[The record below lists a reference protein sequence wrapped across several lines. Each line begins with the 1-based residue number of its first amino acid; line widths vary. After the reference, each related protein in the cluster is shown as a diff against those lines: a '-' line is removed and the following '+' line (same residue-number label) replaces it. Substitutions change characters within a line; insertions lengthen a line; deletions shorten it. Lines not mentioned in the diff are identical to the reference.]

1 MSFLHDL
8 PIADLIAHYGYL
20 AIFVIITLESAGLPL
35 PGETVLLTSAAYAG
49 STGNINIAVV
59 VAIAATAAILGDN
72 AGYWVGRR
80 WGLPLLLRKG
90 HLIGLDHGR
99 LKLGQYLFR
108 RHGGKIVFFGRFTA
122 MLRAYAAVLAGVNK
136 LDARRFF
143 AFNALGGVAWASIM
157 GFGAYLCGRSI
168 ENVMGPVGLG
178 LLAFVLMGAVALWLF
193 MRRHEARLM
202 VAAEA
207 AIPGPL
213 AERLD
218 EARPQVEPTPGNGG
232 LDPNSPIQADFQN
245 QIGAPGAAGARGAA
259 ARRASGPPDPPRALA
274 PVVQD
279 PRAPRRRRRRYDG
292 DLVARRRHR
301 WPLRTA
307 HRAYRDPRHRP
318 DPRRPRRP
326 PARDRSPAPA
336 SAGRSCSRR
345 RRRLRGGGVR
355 DRRAAGQDGGPNRRS
370 MRCSMSR
377 GGGAASSSGGLT
389 GPGGDRTAGRNPTG
403 ALPSRRPPAESSDGC
418 VPETRRAP

>member
-49 STGNINIAVV
+49 STGNINIAIV
-59 VAIAATAAILGDN
+59 VAIAATAAVLGDN

-178 LLAFVLMGAVALWLF
+178 LLAFVLLGAVALWLF

-202 VAAEA
+202 VDAEA

-213 AERLD
+213 AEGLAAETPR
-218 EARPQVEPTPGNGG
+218 AEPALNRAA
-232 LDPNSPIQADFQN
+232 DPDRSSPVGADFQS
-245 QIGAPGAAGARGAA
+245 QVEALLSQRDTDRAPPSAPAVERPRLRALPFWFRIPVLLLAALAGMSLASWYYGVTGGFYGRLVGHVGIFGIVLILGLLAGILTLIGRRLGAPPA
-259 ARRASGPPDPPRALA
+259 ASG
-274 PVVQD
+274 
-279 PRAPRRRRRRYDG
+279 G
-292 DLVARRRHR
+292 
-301 WPLRTA
+301 
-307 HRAYRDPRHRP
+307 
-318 DPRRPRRP
+318 
-326 PARDRSPAPA
+326 
-336 SAGRSCSRR
+336 GRE
-345 RRRLRGGGVR
+345 GAMNW
-355 DRRAAGQDGGPNRRS
+355 AA
-370 MRCSMSR
+370 
-377 GGGAASSSGGLT
+377 
-389 GPGGDRTAGRNPTG
+389 
-403 ALPSRRPPAESSDGC
+403 
-418 VPETRRAP
+418 

>member
-8 PIADLIAHYGYL
+8 PIADLIAHYGYI

-35 PGETVLLTSAAYAG
+35 PGETVLLTAAAYAG
-49 STGNINIAVV
+49 STGNINIALV

-136 LDARRFF
+136 LDARRFM

-178 LLAFVLMGAVALWLF
+178 LLAFVLLGAVALWLF

-202 VAAEA
+202 VAAEE

-213 AERLD
+213 TEGLEADLPTPQGAAQVDFER
-218 EARPQVEPTPGNGG
+218 QVEALLAKSGTGQTIGRAQTGTPARRPAEALPLWFKILAILLASAASMTLASWYYGITGG
-232 LDPNSPIQADFQN
+232 LYGRVVGHVSIVGMLLILLVTAVLLTL
-245 QIGAPGAAGARGAA
+245 IG
-259 ARRASGPPDPPRALA
+259 
-274 PVVQD
+274 
-279 PRAPRRRRRRYDG
+279 
-292 DLVARRRHR
+292 
-301 WPLRTA
+301 
-307 HRAYRDPRHRP
+307 
-318 DPRRPRRP
+318 
-326 PARDRSPAPA
+326 
-336 SAGRSCSRR
+336 
-345 RRRLRGGGVR
+345 RRLRYPGPS
-355 DRRAAGQDGGPNRRS
+355 AA
-370 MRCSMSR
+370 
-377 GGGAASSSGGLT
+377 AAEE
-389 GPGGDRTAGRNPTG
+389 TG
-403 ALPSRRPPAESSDGC
+403 AGLRLA
-418 VPETRRAP
+418 A

>member
-49 STGNINIAVV
+49 STGNINIAIV

-136 LDARRFF
+136 LDARRFM

-178 LLAFVLMGAVALWLF
+178 LLAFVLLGAVALWLF

-207 AIPGPL
+207 EIPGPL
-213 AERLD
+213 GGSVRRRPSLSRGLSRSTAALTRTARSRQIFRIRSRLSWPSGS
-218 EARPQVEPTPGNGG
+218 ARRRRPPRGRP
-232 LDPNSPIQADFQN
+232 P
-245 QIGAPGAAGARGAA
+245 APGARP
-259 ARRASGPPDPPRALA
+259 GPCGSRSPCSSS
-274 PVVQD
+274 
-279 PRAPRRRRRRYDG
+279 
-292 DLVARRRHR
+292 
-301 WPLRTA
+301 
-307 HRAYRDPRHRP
+307 
-318 DPRRPRRP
+318 
-326 PARDRSPAPA
+326 SPAPA
-336 SAGRSCSRR
+336 WRYSPGMTASP
-345 RRRLRGGGVR
+345 
-355 DRRAAGQDGGPNRRS
+355 AASTD
-370 MRCSMSR
+370 
-377 GGGAASSSGGLT
+377 SSSGISGSSASPWFSSSPHSSFWWSAGDSRARKTPSTQSPRRLLGWRRDRPPGECGTPDVGLT
-389 GPGGDRTAGRNPTG
+389 GPGADRTAGPTRLG
-403 ALPSRRPPAESSDGC
+403 CPVAPASCRSR
-418 VPETRRAP
+418 

>member
-143 AFNALGGVAWASIM
+143 AFNALGGVAWAAIM

-178 LLAFVLMGAVALWLF
+178 LLAFVLLGAVALWLF

-202 VAAEA
+202 ADAEA

-213 AERLD
+213 AEGPGMEAPRL
-218 EARPQVEPTPGNGG
+218 EVARSV
-232 LDPNSPIQADFQN
+232 
-245 QIGAPGAAGARGAA
+245 AAGPA
-259 ARRASGPPDPPRALA
+259 ARRADLPELQSQVEAFLAQQEADRAHADA
-274 PVVQD
+274 P
-279 PRAPRRRRRRYDG
+279 
-292 DLVARRRHR
+292 AREK
-301 WPLRTA
+301 
-307 HRAYRDPRHRP
+307 
-318 DPRRPRRP
+318 RP
-326 PARDRSPAPA
+326 PAPLPLWFKVLVLLLMAAAGMALASWHYGVTGGLYGRLVGHVGIVGTGLILLGPAVLLA
-336 SAGRSCSRR
+336 VIH
-345 RRRLRGGGVR
+345 RRLRATGSSTPVAQTEDAIGL
-355 DRRAAGQDGGPNRRS
+355 AA
-370 MRCSMSR
+370 
-377 GGGAASSSGGLT
+377 
-389 GPGGDRTAGRNPTG
+389 
-403 ALPSRRPPAESSDGC
+403 
-418 VPETRRAP
+418 

>member
-8 PIADLIAHYGYL
+8 PIADLIAHYGYI

-59 VAIAATAAILGDN
+59 VAIAAAAAVLGDN

-108 RHGGKIVFFGRFTA
+108 QHGGKIVFFGRFTA

-136 LDARRFF
+136 LDARRFM

-178 LLAFVLMGAVALWLF
+178 LLACVLLGAVGLWLF

-202 VAAEA
+202 IAAEA

-213 AERLD
+213 VGGPDHVAPRAEPVPGSVAVTDGIPPSASDLLARVVGTL
-218 EARPQVEPTPGNGG
+218 EAGT
-232 LDPNSPIQADFQN
+232 A
-245 QIGAPGAAGARGAA
+245 APARGAVSA
-259 ARRASGPPDPPRALA
+259 AVRFETRTVPWWFKGI
-274 PVVQD
+274 VVLVS
-279 PRAPRRRRRRYDG
+279 AAVGMSVLSWHDG
-292 DLVARRRHR
+292 V
-301 WPLRTA
+301 TGGTF
-307 HRAYRDPRHRP
+307 
-318 DPRRPRRP
+318 
-326 PARDRSPAPA
+326 
-336 SAGRSCSRR
+336 GR
-345 RRRLRGGGVR
+345 LIGQIGIVGV
-355 DRRAAGQDGGPNRRS
+355 S
-370 MRCSMSR
+370 
-377 GGGAASSSGGLT
+377 LI
-389 GPGGDRTAGRNPTG
+389 
-403 ALPSRRPPAESSDGC
+403 LC
-418 VPETRRAP
+418 VPAAVVALIGWRLARQRPAILAEEDMDRPLSLEV

>member
-8 PIADLIAHYGYL
+8 PIADLIAHYGYV

-35 PGETVLLTSAAYAG
+35 PGETVLLTAAAYAG

-136 LDARRFF
+136 LDARRFM

-178 LLAFVLMGAVALWLF
+178 LLAFVLLGAVALWLF

-202 VAAEA
+202 VAAEE

-213 AERLD
+213 MEGLAAGLSVPQGAAQVDFER
-218 EARPQVEPTPGNGG
+218 QVEALLATRGTGQKPTGTSATRVRRPEALPLWFKIPAILMVSATGMTLTSWYYGVTGG
-232 LDPNSPIQADFQN
+232 LYGRLVGHVSIVGLLLMLLVPAVLLTLV
-245 QIGAPGAAGARGAA
+245 GWRLRYPGSSA
-259 ARRASGPPDPPRALA
+259 ASGGETESGIRLA
-274 PVVQD
+274 
-279 PRAPRRRRRRYDG
+279 A
-292 DLVARRRHR
+292 
-301 WPLRTA
+301 
-307 HRAYRDPRHRP
+307 
-318 DPRRPRRP
+318 
-326 PARDRSPAPA
+326 
-336 SAGRSCSRR
+336 
-345 RRRLRGGGVR
+345 
-355 DRRAAGQDGGPNRRS
+355 
-370 MRCSMSR
+370 
-377 GGGAASSSGGLT
+377 
-389 GPGGDRTAGRNPTG
+389 
-403 ALPSRRPPAESSDGC
+403 
-418 VPETRRAP
+418 